1 MIAGFD
7 WKAGDEA
14 VMANQDYKAM
24 LWMFNLQ
31 AKRYGMVNR
40 LVDIPLD
47 PKSDDEIV
55 QVYARALTP
64 RTRLLLIPHMVNV
77 TGHILPVRAI
87 CDMAH
92 ERGVPVLVEWRT
104 RICSLR
110 VPDSGPALR
119 LLRRLAA
126 QMAGRSAGRGHPLC
140 ETGSHREALADLRQ

>member
-1 MIAGFD
+1 MIVTRNTTESLDTVIAGFD
-7 WKAGDEA
+7 WKAGNEA

-24 LWMFNLQ
+24 LYMFNLQ

-55 QVYARALTP
+55 QLYARAITP
-64 RTRLLLIPHMVNV
+64 RTRLLMIPHMVNV

-92 ERGVPVLVEWRT
+92 ERGVPVMVDGAHTFAHFEF
-104 RICSLR
+104 RI
-110 VPDSGPALR
+110 PDLTATTSARRCTNGW
-119 LLRRLAA
+119 LRRWARA
-126 QMAGRSAGRGHPLC
+126 SC
-140 ETGSHREALADLRQ
+140 T